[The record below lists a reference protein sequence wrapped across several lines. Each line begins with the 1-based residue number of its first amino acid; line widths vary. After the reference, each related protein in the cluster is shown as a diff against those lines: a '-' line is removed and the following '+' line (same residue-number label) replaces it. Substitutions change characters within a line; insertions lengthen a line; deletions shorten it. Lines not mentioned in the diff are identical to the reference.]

1 MTEKNSNN
9 PPYAVVELDKASYD
23 FIMENCDNNIAF
35 GLSALMTVSESGARK
50 LVDLMESFKAIKASL
65 EKGKL

>member
-1 MTEKNSNN
+1 MAENSNN

-23 FIMENCDNNIAF
+23 FIMKNCDDNIVF
-35 GLSALMTVSESGARK
+35 GLNALMAVSEDSARK
-50 LVDLMESFKAIKASL
+50 LVDLMESFKAIKVSL